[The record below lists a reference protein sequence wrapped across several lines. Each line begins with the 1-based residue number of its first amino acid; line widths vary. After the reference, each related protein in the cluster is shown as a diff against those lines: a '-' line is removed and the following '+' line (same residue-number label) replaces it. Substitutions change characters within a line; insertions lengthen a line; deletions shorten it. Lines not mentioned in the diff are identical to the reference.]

1 MTPEQFEAIFESVK
15 SEDTSVTNIKR
26 FVLNCALGGKLVPQ
40 FECEQGVEKLISDI
54 KKQNKSVVKL
64 ENNDQAHLSIPKTW
78 CWVPALFPAATIS
91 TKGKQIPTKQIS
103 ETGLFPVIDQG
114 KEFIRGYSDD
124 QKKIIKVSEKIL
136 LFGDHT
142 REVKLIDFD
151 FIVGADGT
159 KIFEPIKIDPDFYFY
174 ALTWLPLEARGYSRH
189 FKLLKKSFIPLPPL
203 EEQKRIV
210 AKVDEL
216 MALCNEIENTNQKT
230 NHTKLTYLKSLTK
243 NISDGAINKDKQ
255 AILTSAF
262 AKAPKNTEGIQELK
276 KVCINFGI
284 QMDQQSGKENEKVFE
299 KLRELTDRMKVDKLL
314 PKSFLIHQLE
324 SEIFSTLSNLSL
336 GSIAFIEKGKTG
348 IKSAE
353 PGEYPLVVTAAE
365 RKTCKS
371 YDFETDAAIVPLVS
385 STGHGHA
392 SIHRLHFQ
400 SGRFALGTILAA
412 VIPFEEEL
420 FSSRFIYEYLTT
432 FKEKLLV
439 SRMTG
444 TANVTLSV
452 SKIGEVPIPIISS
465 KTQKWICDFCKI
477 CDQLAISYKKESSIQ
492 DDLLKKLIA

>member
-1 MTPEQFEAIFESVK
+1 MTPEQFEVIFENVK
-15 SEDTSVTNIKR
+15 TQTSLPAQLRDFIWDLAVQGKLTSTQMRGRKPIEGSNGQFLIPENWETLLFSRDCDIEGGNQPPKSNFIDTPQPGYTRLIQIRDLGSNPIPVYIPTDTTNRFCSPGDILIGRYGASIGKVFWAFDGAYNVALTKFITNWDKCLPEFA
-26 FVLNCALGGKLVPQ
+26 FVLL
-40 FECEQGVEKLISDI
+40 
-54 KKQNKSVVKL
+54 
-64 ENNDQAHLSIPKTW
+64 
-78 CWVPALFPAATIS
+78 
-91 TKGKQIPTKQIS
+91 
-103 ETGLFPVIDQG
+103 
-114 KEFIRGYSDD
+114 R
-124 QKKIIKVSEKIL
+124 
-136 LFGDHT
+136 
-142 REVKLIDFD
+142 
-151 FIVGADGT
+151 
-159 KIFEPIKIDPDFYFY
+159 
-174 ALTWLPLEARGYSRH
+174 
-189 FKLLKKSFIPLPPL
+189 SFIFQDVIKNASRTAQAGFNKDDLGNIVFPLPPL

-216 MALCNEIENTNQKT
+216 MTLCDTLENTNQKT
-230 NHTKLTYLKSLTK
+230 NRTKLTYLKSLTK
-243 NISDGAINKDKQ
+243 NISDDAINKDKQ

-284 QMDQQSGKENEKVFE
+284 QMDQQSSKENEKVFE
-299 KLRELTDRMKVDKLL
+299 ELKELTDRMKLDKLL
-314 PKSFLIHQLE
+314 PKSFLIRQLE
-324 SEIFSTLSNLSL
+324 SELFSRLSNLSL
-336 GSIAFIEKGKTG
+336 GSIAFIEKGGTG

-432 FKEKLLV
+432 FKEELLV

>member
-1 MTPEQFEAIFESVK
+1 MTPEQFEVIFENVK
-15 SEDTSVTNIKR
+15 TQTSLPAQLRDFIWDLAVQGKLTSTQMRGRKSIEGRNGQFLIPEYWETLLFSRDCDIEGGNQPPKSNFIDTPQPGYTRLIQIRDLGSNPIPVYIPTDTTNRFCSPGDILIGRYGASIGKIFWAFDGAYNVALTKFITNWDKCLPEFA
-26 FVLNCALGGKLVPQ
+26 FVLLRSFIFQ
-40 FECEQGVEKLISDI
+40 D
-54 KKQNKSVVKL
+54 VVK
-64 ENNDQAHLSIPKTW
+64 NASRTAQAGFNK
-78 CWVPALFPAATIS
+78 
-91 TKGKQIPTKQIS
+91 
-103 ETGLFPVIDQG
+103 
-114 KEFIRGYSDD
+114 DD
-124 QKKIIKVSEKIL
+124 L
-136 LFGDHT
+136 GN
-142 REVKLIDFD
+142 
-151 FIVGADGT
+151 IV
-159 KIFEPIKIDPDFYFY
+159 F
-174 ALTWLPLEARGYSRH
+174 
-189 FKLLKKSFIPLPPL
+189 PLPPL
-203 EEQKRIV
+203 EEQKHIV
-210 AKVDEL
+210 ARVDEL
-216 MALCNEIENTNQKT
+216 MTLCDTLENTNQKT
-230 NHTKLTYLKSLTK
+230 NRTKLTYLKSLTK
-243 NISDGAINKDKQ
+243 NISDSAINKDKQ
-255 AILTSAF
+255 AILASAF
-262 AKAPKNTEGIQELK
+262 AKAPKNAEGIQELK

-284 QMDQQSGKENEKVFE
+284 QMDQQSDKENKRFFE
-299 KLRELTDRMKVDKLL
+299 KLQELTDRMKVNKLL
-314 PKSFLIHQLE
+314 PKSFLIRHLE
-324 SEIFSTLSNLSL
+324 SEMLSTLSNLSL

-432 FKEKLLV
+432 FKEELLV

-465 KTQKWICDFCKI
+465 KTQKWICEFCKI
-477 CDQLAISYKKESSIQ
+477 SDQLAISYQKESSIQ
-492 DDLLKKLIA
+492 DDLLKVFVA

>member
-1 MTPEQFEAIFESVK
+1 MTPEQFEVIFENVK
-15 SEDTSVTNIKR
+15 TQTSLPAQLRDFIWDLAVQGKLTSTQMRGRKPIEGRNGQFLIPENWETLLFSRDCDIEGGNQPPKSNFIDTPQPGYTRLIQIRDLGSNPIPVYIPTDTTNRFCSPGDILIGRYGASIGKVFWAFDGAYNVALTKFITNWDKCLPEFA
-26 FVLNCALGGKLVPQ
+26 FVLL
-40 FECEQGVEKLISDI
+40 
-54 KKQNKSVVKL
+54 
-64 ENNDQAHLSIPKTW
+64 
-78 CWVPALFPAATIS
+78 
-91 TKGKQIPTKQIS
+91 
-103 ETGLFPVIDQG
+103 
-114 KEFIRGYSDD
+114 R
-124 QKKIIKVSEKIL
+124 
-136 LFGDHT
+136 
-142 REVKLIDFD
+142 
-151 FIVGADGT
+151 
-159 KIFEPIKIDPDFYFY
+159 
-174 ALTWLPLEARGYSRH
+174 
-189 FKLLKKSFIPLPPL
+189 SFIFQDVIKNASRTAQAGFNKDDLGNIVFPLPPL
-203 EEQKRIV
+203 EEQKHIV
-210 AKVDEL
+210 ARVDEL
-216 MALCNEIENTNQKT
+216 MTLCDTLENTNQKT
-230 NHTKLTYLKSLTK
+230 NRTKLTYLKSLTK
-243 NISDGAINKDKQ
+243 NISDSAINKDKQ
-255 AILTSAF
+255 AVLASAF
-262 AKAPKNTEGIQELK
+262 AKAPKNAEGIQELK

-284 QMDQQSGKENEKVFE
+284 QMDQQSDKENKRFFE
-299 KLRELTDRMKVDKLL
+299 KLQELTDRMKVNKLL
-314 PKSFLIHQLE
+314 PKSFLIRQLE
-324 SEIFSTLSNLSL
+324 SELFSTLSNLSL

-365 RKTCKS
+365 RRTCKS

-432 FKEKLLV
+432 FKEELLV

>member
-1 MTPEQFEAIFESVK
+1 MTPEQFEVIFENVK
-15 SEDTSVTNIKR
+15 TQTSLPAQLRDFIWDLAVQGKLTSTQMRGRKSIEGRNGQFLIPEYWETLLFSRDCDIEGGNQPPKSNFIDTPQPGYTRLIQIRDLGSNPIPVYIPTDTTNRFCSSGDILIGRYGASIGKIFWAFDGAYNVALTKFITNWDKCLPEFA
-26 FVLNCALGGKLVPQ
+26 FVLLRSFIFQ
-40 FECEQGVEKLISDI
+40 D
-54 KKQNKSVVKL
+54 VVK
-64 ENNDQAHLSIPKTW
+64 NASRTAQAGFNK
-78 CWVPALFPAATIS
+78 
-91 TKGKQIPTKQIS
+91 
-103 ETGLFPVIDQG
+103 
-114 KEFIRGYSDD
+114 DD
-124 QKKIIKVSEKIL
+124 L
-136 LFGDHT
+136 GN
-142 REVKLIDFD
+142 
-151 FIVGADGT
+151 IV
-159 KIFEPIKIDPDFYFY
+159 F
-174 ALTWLPLEARGYSRH
+174 
-189 FKLLKKSFIPLPPL
+189 PLPPL
-203 EEQKRIV
+203 EEQKHIV
-210 AKVDEL
+210 ARVDEL
-216 MALCNEIENTNQKT
+216 MTLCDTLENTNQKT
-230 NHTKLTYLKSLTK
+230 NRTKLTYLKSLTK
-243 NISDGAINKDKQ
+243 NISDSAINKDKQ
-255 AILTSAF
+255 AILASAF
-262 AKAPKNTEGIQELK
+262 AKAPKNAEGIQELK

-284 QMDQQSGKENEKVFE
+284 QMDQQSDKENKRFFE
-299 KLRELTDRMKVDKLL
+299 KLQELTDRMKVNKLL
-314 PKSFLIHQLE
+314 PKSFLIRHLE
-324 SEIFSTLSNLSL
+324 SEMLSTLSNLSL

-432 FKEKLLV
+432 FKEELLV

-465 KTQKWICDFCKI
+465 KTQKWICEFCKI
-477 CDQLAISYKKESSIQ
+477 SDQLAISYQKESSIQ
-492 DDLLKKLIA
+492 DDLLKVFVA